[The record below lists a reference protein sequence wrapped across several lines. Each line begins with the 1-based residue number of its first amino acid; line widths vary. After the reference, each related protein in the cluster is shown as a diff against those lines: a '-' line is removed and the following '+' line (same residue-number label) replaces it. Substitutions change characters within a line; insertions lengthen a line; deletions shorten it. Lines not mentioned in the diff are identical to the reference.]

1 MSDPRPDARA
11 HAPATARNR
20 EPILAVL
27 ERLLPAAEGP
37 KRVLEIASGTGEHA
51 AFFAARLPHLRWQP
65 SDVDAAALESI
76 GAWRESTGPLDN
88 LAAPIRLDVTAAW
101 PEGVGA
107 VDVVF
112 SANMIHIAPWE
123 ACLSLFRGASEVVVP
138 GGVLVLYGPFAEG
151 GRHTAPSNEAFD
163 ASLRARDARWG
174 VRDLDDVRRVA
185 EAAGFVLEARHDMPA
200 NNLTLVFRRV

>member
-88 LAAPIRLDVTAAW
+88 LAAPMRLDVTTAW
-101 PEGVGA
+101 PAGLA